1 MTHPTDLLADYV
13 DGTLPAAERRRV
25 DAHLA
30 SCKLCTAEVE
40 DAAKGR
46 SALSALPRVEVPVG
60 VTSPVIRQ
68 ARGTRGAS
76 SPTGAAAPVK
86 MKFRMGRVYGLA
98 AASVAALLAVVFVV
112 GGHRSQQVV
121 SSGTRAEMALPV
133 TDMHKG
139 DNEPGPLDLDGD
151 YSASELSAFADAE
164 AQQRSGVEVPAP
176 ADQVAG
182 SSAYASD
189 APSPGAAGLSGGS
202 LPASKKEL
210 QKSQDQTSP
219 VTDPGKLERCLK
231 GIDAY
236 ANAGTSVGS
245 FEALYDGIPA
255 YFAVL
260 LEGPEDGQPA
270 DKVVVWVVARS
281 NCDVVAFTQQL
292 YPLATPSP
300 LPTTFFEP

>member
-25 DAHLA
+25 DSHLA
-30 SCKLCTAEVE
+30 SCKLCAAEVE
-40 DAAKGR
+40 DATKGR
-46 SALSALPRVEVPVG
+46 SALSSLPRVEVPVG
-60 VTSPVIRQ
+60 VTSPVLRQ
-68 ARGTRGAS
+68 ARGTSGAG
-76 SPTGAAAPVK
+76 SPTTTAPAK
-86 MKFRMGRVYGLA
+86 MKFRMGRVYGLV
-98 AASVAALLAVVFVV
+98 AASVAALLAVVFVL
-112 GGHRSQQVV
+112 GGHRSPVV
-121 SSGTRAEMALPV
+121 STGARAEMALPV

-151 YSASELSAFADAE
+151 YSASELSAFVDAE
-164 AQQRSGVEVPAP
+164 AQQRSGVKVPAP

-182 SSAYASD
+182 GSAYASD
-189 APSPGAAGLSGGS
+189 APTADSGGLSGGS
-202 LPASKKEL
+202 LPASKKAL

-231 GIDAY
+231 SIDAY
-236 ANAGTSVGS
+236 ANGGTSAGN

-260 LEGPEDGQPA
+260 LEGPEPGQPA
-270 DKVVVWVVARS
+270 DKVIVWVVARS
-281 NCDVVAFTQQL
+281 NCDVVAFAQQA